1 MVATYLST
9 MPETFLHRKQC
20 TLLHCKL
27 HRFVLCLICIFMLA
41 SVRAQKIA
49 TATQSSFTARL
60 VSLESTADKPFRYS
74 ASLHNGKAQAVT
86 FDLVALAPEG
96 WMSTFK
102 VMGTEVP
109 SLRMDSG
116 QTQEISLEVTPSP
129 TVKPGKYDVPVVA
142 VSPQDTLKLDLTAVV
157 KGNYDLDVT
166 TPDGRL
172 SDDVTEG
179 TSKVIHLKVV
189 NTGTLPLSGLQL
201 SAEAPVKWT
210 ATFDPSKIDR
220 LDPGKTQDIKATLV
234 VPEKTIAGDYVTK
247 FTVRNNSA
255 DADATFRMTVTTSL
269 LSGWIGILIIFLALA
284 IVYYLIRKY
293 GRR

>member
-1 MVATYLST
+1 
-9 MPETFLHRKQC
+9 MPETFLYRKQC
-20 TLLHCKL
+20 TSLHCKL
-27 HRFVLCLICIFMLA
+27 HRFVFCLICIFIFA
-41 SVRAQKIA
+41 PARAQKVS
-49 TATQSSFTARL
+49 TPKQSSFTARL

-157 KGNYDLDVT
+157 KGNYDLEVT

-179 TSKVIHLKVV
+179 TSKVIQLKVV